1 MTLDFDKLEE
11 TVLPH
16 FKGGEKEVSARM
28 FADERNRIMRAT
40 LKPGAS
46 IGMHVHDTSSEI
58 VYVLQ
63 GCATVLEEGSEHTL
77 TAGMCHYCPRG
88 ESHSVI
94 NRGEEDLLLFAVVP
108 QQL

>member
-16 FKGGEKEVSARM
+16 FKGGEKEVSAHM

-63 GCATVLEEGSEHTL
+63 GCATVLEEGGEHTL
-77 TAGMCHYCPRG
+77 TAGMCHYCPKG
-88 ESHSVI
+88 HAHSLI
-94 NRGEEDLLLFAVVP
+94 NDSDGDLTFFAVVP
-108 QQL
+108 EQ